1 MVTPKRPSA
10 RICSTMASGKVSVR
24 SRSEATGMTSR
35 STKRR
40 TVSMISDRTSSS
52 VATGRGLLI
61 APITIH
67 FAGVDAESQFGEEC
81 FPMATSLMHRGLESA
96 AARDPHHVAILA
108 GDDRWTYGEL
118 DRAAN
123 ALAQHLA
130 QQGVGRGD
138 RVAVMTSNR
147 PEFVITVHAASKLGA
162 AAVMLNSSWKAFE
175 VGTAVALTAP
185 RYGVADGAGVALLAQ
200 QLGADAVLNLDDAVA
215 AAAVVDRTSDAPA

>member
-10 RICSTMASGKVSVR
+10 RICSTIFSGYVSER

-40 TVSMISDRTSSS
+40 TVSMISERTSSS
-52 VATGRGLLI
+52 VAAGRGLLI

-67 FAGVDAESQFGEEC
+67 FAGVDAGSQFGEEC

-96 AARDPHHVAILA
+96 AARDPDHVAILA
-108 GDDRWTYGEL
+108 GGDSWTYGEL

-123 ALAQHLA
+123 ALAQHLTA
-130 QQGVGRGD
+130 RGIGRGD

-147 PEFVITVHAASKLGA
+147 PEFVVTVHAASKVGA
-162 AAVMLNSSWKAFE
+162 APVMLNSSWKALE
-175 VGTAVALTAP
+175 VGTAVDLTGP
-185 RYGVADGAGVALLAQ
+185 RYGVADGQGVGLL
-200 QLGADAVLNLDDAVA
+200 
-215 AAAVVDRTSDAPA
+215 